1 MEFALVMT
9 VGNGKQ
15 YWLFGSSPKSDRTY
29 TPSISTGF
37 LKLRL
42 RKEKQKNRTKEK
54 PKKKKTE
61 KEAFVYFFFV
71 LLYGLVYRLY
81 LKEYVIYP
89 ELYYKF
95 IADVS
100 YIMLLQQR
108 RLLASYSANYK
119 VSKTLHQ
126 PPTSVKK
133 SP

>member
-54 PKKKKTE
+54 PKKKKDR
-61 KEAFVYFFFV
+61 KGSICLFF
-71 LLYGLVYRLY
+71 LC
-81 LKEYVIYP
+81 
-89 ELYYKF
+89 F
-95 IADVS
+95 I
-100 YIMLLQQR
+100 IWFGI
-108 RLLASYSANYK
+108 
-119 VSKTLHQ
+119 
-126 PPTSVKK
+126 
-133 SP
+133 

>member
-81 LKEYVIYP
+81 
-89 ELYYKF
+89 
-95 IADVS
+95 
-100 YIMLLQQR
+100 
-108 RLLASYSANYK
+108 
-119 VSKTLHQ
+119 
-126 PPTSVKK
+126 
-133 SP
+133 